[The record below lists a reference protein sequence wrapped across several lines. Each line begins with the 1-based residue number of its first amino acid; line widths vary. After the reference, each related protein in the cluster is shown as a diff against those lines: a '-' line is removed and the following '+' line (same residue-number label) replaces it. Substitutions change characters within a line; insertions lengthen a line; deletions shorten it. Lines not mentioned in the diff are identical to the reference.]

1 MDNDQERIAK
11 IVGEIRSLHPRV
23 DHTIKTLTTRVE
35 LEGEL
40 LSDSNRYASPDFWR
54 LAAIRHGMV
63 KIILIIEQ
71 NFEYIETFGL
81 LATTRYMLEL
91 LIWFQLLTSDNSD
104 YCFTFVKQV
113 FADGLDYLKKH
124 LAKVK
129 REIELFQQLEQR
141 ELGETIEAAKR
152 NLESPAA
159 FGQLFRINAEEIDR
173 VARRRFCSYN
183 EDAVSRGYGLQAYLM
198 EKQAIPELE
207 QQIEQQ
213 EKKKEAAMSQM
224 PKSVQGYKRWV
235 WKDEAEKAGMSE
247 QYDFVYSYTSRLL
260 HAKAVSFATDQKIW
274 NWMKSGGF

>member
-1 MDNDQERIAK
+1 
-11 IVGEIRSLHPRV
+11 
-23 DHTIKTLTTRVE
+23 
-35 LEGEL
+35 
-40 LSDSNRYASPDFWR
+40 
-54 LAAIRHGMV
+54 MV

-260 HAKAVSFATDQKIW
+260 HAKAVSFATDQKNLELDEIR
-274 NWMKSGGF
+274 GFLNFIYVAMLDTIEIAESIAAIKILRPTH